1 MGTGARAEELL
12 RLHARRPGTAGPRQG
27 RAQPDSRPALSVR
40 RTETSESRR
49 ATRYTIDLEGGG
61 VLDQSQSVQ
70 GSGGAAGGRFAP
82 SCVRRAMTRRRKGV
96 RHLNVWVSADEAL
109 FSVRSWRECAKPRS
123 VSRGLRRAA
132 MPSGAKSRQPHRFRA
147 TGDLVPAA
155 GSGDRQDA
163 LHRVRALLRQPR
175 CGDRGAQPVLSRLGS
190 RAGISHDHARNET
203 DFGTIGS
210 DILDLCLRFKV
221 LSVAYDPWGRRS
233 SLGRDEAATR
243 NTPYPSDALHHLS

>member
-1 MGTGARAEELL
+1 MGAQDGAHFRVQSLRAMCSR
-12 RLHARRPGTAGPRQG
+12 RLPKGRRPGSKVSKATNVRERCVHLRQGERSAHPQRLTFFRSTTAASETYRYRARAKSSLGCMQGDRVRPGPRQG
-27 RAQPDSRPALSVR
+27 RAQPNSRPALSVR
-40 RTETSESRR
+40 RTETLGSRK

-70 GSGGAAGGRFAP
+70 GSGGAAGGQFAP
-82 SCVRRAMTRRRKGV
+82 SCVRRATTRRRRS

-109 FSVRSWRECAKPRS
+109 FSLRSWRECAKPRS

-132 MPSGAKSRQPHRFRA
+132 MPSGARPRQPHRFRA

-175 CGDRGAQPVLSRLGS
+175 CGD
-190 RAGISHDHARNET
+190 
-203 DFGTIGS
+203 
-210 DILDLCLRFKV
+210 
-221 LSVAYDPWGRRS
+221 
-233 SLGRDEAATR
+233 
-243 NTPYPSDALHHLS
+243 